1 MKPSSSAV
9 ALLTFLSIGLLSC
22 QTQFSCQKQVSTN
35 DEPVVREL
43 RIAQP
48 FSDGA
53 EHDPF
58 GKPQPTLHDILTRV
72 WESTDNENVRGLFL
86 RVGPLGGA
94 WGSVGDIVEALGEF
108 RSESRPIHCHFESAD
123 NVGYLL
129 LASVCDRIS
138 MTPAGTLDLIGPA
151 AVMIYARSFLEKV
164 GIEAEIIH
172 MGRYK
177 GAGDTFIRDDM
188 PKEAKESMDAILDDL
203 QGALV
208 QATALRTEGDSKKA
222 KGLIDRGPY
231 TASAAMDAG
240 LVDVVAYAREAR
252 EEVKSAT
259 GVENITRTRLL
270 PKQEELTL
278 GQFLDLL
285 SGSTEKPK
293 AVDERVA
300 LVFVTGNI
308 TDGESSSSGE
318 AVSGPFVRAMQR
330 LEEDENVKSVV
341 LRINSPGGSALAS
354 DRMWQAVRHLA
365 EAKPVIA
372 SVGNMAASGGYY
384 IASAA
389 QSVLAH
395 PNSLVGSIGV
405 VGGKLNIGPLTE
417 ELGVSTYVLQRG
429 ARAAWS
435 TPVRGLTPSEREA
448 FEGLLEDTYERFIDR
463 VAEGREMEREAVLAA
478 AEGRVMTAE
487 DGMALGL
494 VDEVGGLS
502 AALSQARAAG
512 GLDTDSAI
520 EIWPAPKGM
529 IDAINE
535 LLSGNGEDARTYERL
550 WLRRHP
556 LARSLPV
563 EPWWTSLRTLAVE
576 RVALVPPYLF
586 SLR

>member
-1 MKPSSSAV
+1 MKHLPSYAAFAILLSAAV
-9 ALLTFLSIGLLSC
+9 LSC
-22 QTQFSCQKQVSTN
+22 QQETSSS
-35 DEPVVREL
+35 DAPVVREL

-58 GKPQPTLHDILTRV
+58 SKPQPTLHDILTRV
-72 WESTDNENVRGLFL
+72 WESTENDKVRGLFL

-94 WGSVGDIVEALGEF
+94 WGSVGDIVEALSEF

-129 LASVCDRIS
+129 LASVCDRIT

-177 GAGDTFIRDDM
+177 GAGDTFIRDEM

-208 QATALRTEGDSKKA
+208 LATSLRAEGDRTKA
-222 KGLIDRGPY
+222 KALIDAGPY
-231 TASAAMDAG
+231 TSSAAMEAG
-240 LVDVVAYAREAR
+240 LVDSVAYARDAR
-252 EEVKSAT
+252 DAIKSAA
-259 GVENITRTRLL
+259 GVENIVRTRLL
-270 PKQEELTL
+270 PKQDELTL

-285 SGSTEKPK
+285 SGSAEKPK

-308 TDGESSSSGE
+308 TDGESSSAGE
-318 AVSGPFVRAMQR
+318 AVSGPFVRAMSR
-330 LEEDENVKSVV
+330 LEEDENVKAVV

-354 DRMWQAVRHLA
+354 DRMWKAVRHLA

-372 SVGNMAASGGYY
+372 SVGDMAASGGYY

-389 QSVLAH
+389 ESVFAH

-405 VGGKLNIGPLTE
+405 VGGKLNIEGLTK

-429 ARAAWS
+429 SRAAWS

-448 FEGLLEDTYERFIDR
+448 FQGLLRDTYERFIDR
-463 VAEGREMEREAVLAA
+463 VAEGREMERDAVLAA

-494 VDEVGGLS
+494 VDEVGGLT
-502 AALSQARAAG
+502 AALGRAREAAG
-512 GLDTDSAI
+512 LASDSPV

-535 LLSGNGEDARTYERL
+535 LLSGDGEDARTLERA
-550 WLRRHP
+550 WIRRHP
-556 LARSLPV
+556 LVRSFPL
-563 EPWWTSLRTLAVE
+563 EPWLTTFRTLAEE
-576 RVALVPPYLF
+576 RVALVPPYWF

>member
-1 MKPSSSAV
+1 MNHCLRAAAPSILAI
-9 ALLTFLSIGLLSC
+9 LLSTTLLSC
-22 QTQFSCQKQVSTN
+22 QQDTPTT

-58 GKPQPTLHDILTRV
+58 GKPQPTLHDILTRI
-72 WESTDNENVRGLFL
+72 WESTANEDVRGLFL

-94 WGSVGDIVEALGEF
+94 WGSVGDLVEALSEF
-108 RSESRPIHCHFESAD
+108 RSDSRPIHCHFESAD

-129 LASVCDRIS
+129 LASVCDRVT

-164 GIEAEIIH
+164 GIQAEIIH

-203 QGALV
+203 QAALLS
-208 QATALRTEGDSKKA
+208 ATSSRTDGDMAKA
-222 KGLIDRGPY
+222 KALIDKGPY
-231 TASAAMDAG
+231 TASTAAEAG
-240 LVDVVAYAREAR
+240 LIDGVGFARESR
-252 EEVKSAT
+252 EEAKAAA
-259 GVENITRTRLL
+259 GVETLIRTRLL
-270 PKQEELTL
+270 PKQEQLTL

-285 SGSTEKPK
+285 SGETKKPK

-318 AVSGPFVRAMQR
+318 AVSGPFVRAMER
-330 LEEDENVKSVV
+330 LEEDENVKAVV
-341 LRINSPGGSALAS
+341 MRINSPGGSALAS
-354 DRMWQAVRHLA
+354 DRMWQAARRVA
-365 EAKPVIA
+365 EVKPLIA
-372 SVGNMAASGGYY
+372 SVGDMAASGGYY

-389 QSVLAH
+389 QEVLAH

-405 VGGKLNIGPLTE
+405 VGGKLNIEPLAG
-417 ELGVSTYVLQRG
+417 ELGVNTFVLQRG

-435 TPVRGLTPSEREA
+435 TPVRGLTPTERKA
-448 FEGLLEDTYERFIDR
+448 FEGLLRDTYDRFIDR
-463 VAEGREMEREAVLAA
+463 VSEGRKMERDAVLAA

-487 DGMALGL
+487 DGKALGL
-494 VDEVGGLS
+494 IDEVGGLTE
-502 AALSQARAAG
+502 ALRRARAEA
-512 GLDTDSAI
+512 GLDPDSAV
-520 EIWPAPKGM
+520 EIWPTPKGM
-529 IDAINE
+529 IDTINE
-535 LLSGNGEDARTYERL
+535 LLSGDGEEARTLERL
-550 WLRRHP
+550 WMRHHP
-556 LARSLPV
+556 MASSLSI
-563 EPWWTSLRTLAVE
+563 EAWMTSLRTLAVE
-576 RVALVPPYLF
+576 RVALVPPYTF
-586 SLR
+586 TLR

>member
-1 MKPSSSAV
+1 MNHCLRAAAPSILAI
-9 ALLTFLSIGLLSC
+9 LLSTTLLSC
-22 QTQFSCQKQVSTN
+22 QQDTPTT

-58 GKPQPTLHDILTRV
+58 GKPQPTLHDILTRI
-72 WESTDNENVRGLFL
+72 WESTANEDVRGLFL

-94 WGSVGDIVEALGEF
+94 WGSVGDLVEALSEF
-108 RSESRPIHCHFESAD
+108 RSDSRPIHCHFESAD

-129 LASVCDRIS
+129 LASVCDRVT

-164 GIEAEIIH
+164 GIQAEIIH

-203 QGALV
+203 QAALLS
-208 QATALRTEGDSKKA
+208 ATSSRTDGDMAKA
-222 KGLIDRGPY
+222 KALIDKGPY
-231 TASAAMDAG
+231 TASTAAEAG
-240 LVDVVAYAREAR
+240 LIDGVGFARESR
-252 EEVKSAT
+252 EEAKAAA
-259 GVENITRTRLL
+259 GVETLIRTRLL
-270 PKQEELTL
+270 PKQEQLTL

-285 SGSTEKPK
+285 SGETKKPK

-318 AVSGPFVRAMQR
+318 AVSGPFVRAMER
-330 LEEDENVKSVV
+330 LEEDENVKAVV
-341 LRINSPGGSALAS
+341 MRITSPGGSALAS
-354 DRMWQAVRHLA
+354 DRMWQAARRVA
-365 EAKPVIA
+365 EVKPLIA
-372 SVGNMAASGGYY
+372 SVGDMAASGGYY

-389 QSVLAH
+389 QEVLAH

-405 VGGKLNIGPLTE
+405 VGGKLNIEPLAG
-417 ELGVSTYVLQRG
+417 ELGVNTFVLQRG

-435 TPVRGLTPSEREA
+435 TPVRGLTPTERKA
-448 FEGLLEDTYERFIDR
+448 FEGLLRDTYDRFIDR
-463 VAEGREMEREAVLAA
+463 VSEGRKMERDAVLAA

-487 DGMALGL
+487 DGKALGL
-494 VDEVGGLS
+494 IDEVGGLTE
-502 AALSQARAAG
+502 ALRRARAEA
-512 GLDTDSAI
+512 GLDPDSAV
-520 EIWPAPKGM
+520 EIWPTPKGM
-529 IDAINE
+529 IDTINE
-535 LLSGNGEDARTYERL
+535 LLSGDGEEARTLERL
-550 WLRRHP
+550 WMRHHP
-556 LARSLPV
+556 MASSLSI
-563 EPWWTSLRTLAVE
+563 EAWMTSLRTLAVE
-576 RVALVPPYLF
+576 RVALVPPYTF
-586 SLR
+586 TLR

>member
-1 MKPSSSAV
+1 MNHCLRAAAPSILAI
-9 ALLTFLSIGLLSC
+9 LLSTTLLSC
-22 QTQFSCQKQVSTN
+22 QQDTPTT

-58 GKPQPTLHDILTRV
+58 GKPQPTLHDILTRI
-72 WESTDNENVRGLFL
+72 WESTANEDVRGLFL

-94 WGSVGDIVEALGEF
+94 WGSVGDLVEALSEF
-108 RSESRPIHCHFESAD
+108 RSDSRPIHCHFESAD

-129 LASVCDRIS
+129 LASVCDRVT

-164 GIEAEIIH
+164 GIQAEIIH

-203 QGALV
+203 QAALLS
-208 QATALRTEGDSKKA
+208 ATSSRTDGDMAKA
-222 KGLIDRGPY
+222 KALIDKGPY
-231 TASAAMDAG
+231 TASTAVEAG
-240 LVDVVAYAREAR
+240 LIDGVGFARESR
-252 EEVKSAT
+252 EEAKAAA
-259 GVENITRTRLL
+259 GVETLVRTRLL
-270 PKQEELTL
+270 PKQEQLTL

-285 SGSTEKPK
+285 SGETKKPK

-318 AVSGPFVRAMQR
+318 AVSGPFVRAMER
-330 LEEDENVKSVV
+330 LEEDENVKAVV
-341 LRINSPGGSALAS
+341 MRINSPGGSALAS
-354 DRMWQAVRHLA
+354 DRMWQAARRVA
-365 EAKPVIA
+365 EVKPLIA
-372 SVGNMAASGGYY
+372 SVGDMAASGGYY

-389 QSVLAH
+389 QEVLAH

-405 VGGKLNIGPLTE
+405 VGGKLNIEPLAG
-417 ELGVSTYVLQRG
+417 ELGVNTFVLQRG

-435 TPVRGLTPSEREA
+435 TPVRGLTPTERKA
-448 FEGLLEDTYERFIDR
+448 FEGLLRDTYDRFIDR
-463 VAEGREMEREAVLAA
+463 VSEGRKMERDAVLAA

-487 DGMALGL
+487 DGKALGL
-494 VDEVGGLS
+494 IDEVGGLTE
-502 AALSQARAAG
+502 ALRRARAEA
-512 GLDTDSAI
+512 GLDPDSAV
-520 EIWPAPKGM
+520 EIWPTPKGM
-529 IDAINE
+529 IDTINE
-535 LLSGNGEDARTYERL
+535 LLSGDGEEARTLERL
-550 WLRRHP
+550 WMRHHP
-556 LARSLPV
+556 MASSLSI
-563 EPWWTSLRTLAVE
+563 EAWMTSLRTLAVE
-576 RVALVPPYLF
+576 RVALVPPYTF
-586 SLR
+586 TLR

>member
-1 MKPSSSAV
+1 MNHCMRAAAPSILAI
-9 ALLTFLSIGLLSC
+9 LLSTTLLSC
-22 QTQFSCQKQVSTN
+22 QQDAPTT

-58 GKPQPTLHDILTRV
+58 GKPQPTLHDILTRI
-72 WESTDNENVRGLFL
+72 WESTANEDVRGLFL

-94 WGSVGDIVEALGEF
+94 WGSVGDLVEALSEF
-108 RSESRPIHCHFESAD
+108 RSDSRPIHCHFESAD

-129 LASVCDRIS
+129 LASVCDRVT

-164 GIEAEIIH
+164 GIQAEIIH

-203 QGALV
+203 QAALLS
-208 QATALRTEGDSKKA
+208 ATSSRTDGDMAKA
-222 KGLIDRGPY
+222 KALIDKGPY
-231 TASAAMDAG
+231 TASTAMEAG
-240 LVDVVAYAREAR
+240 LIDGVGFARESR
-252 EEVKSAT
+252 EESKAAA
-259 GVENITRTRLL
+259 GVEKLVRTRLL
-270 PKQEELTL
+270 PKQEQLTL

-285 SGSTEKPK
+285 SGEKKKPK

-318 AVSGPFVRAMQR
+318 AVSGPFVRAMER
-330 LEEDENVKSVV
+330 LEEDENVKAVV
-341 LRINSPGGSALAS
+341 MRINSPGGSALAS
-354 DRMWQAVRHLA
+354 DRMWQAARRVA
-365 EAKPVIA
+365 EVKPLIA
-372 SVGNMAASGGYY
+372 SVGDMAASGGYY

-389 QSVLAH
+389 QEVLAH

-405 VGGKLNIGPLTE
+405 VGGKLNIGPLAG
-417 ELGVSTYVLQRG
+417 ELGVNTFVLQRG

-435 TPVRGLTPSEREA
+435 TPVRGLTPTERKA
-448 FEGLLEDTYERFIDR
+448 FEGLLRDTYDRFIDR
-463 VAEGREMEREAVLAA
+463 VSEGRKMEREAVLAA

-487 DGMALGL
+487 DGKALGL
-494 VDEVGGLS
+494 IDEVGGLTE
-502 AALSQARAAG
+502 ALRRARAAA
-512 GLDTDSAI
+512 GLDPDSAV
-520 EIWPAPKGM
+520 EIWPTPKGM
-529 IDAINE
+529 IDTINE
-535 LLSGNGEDARTYERL
+535 LLSGDGEEARTLERL
-550 WLRRHP
+550 WMRHHP
-556 LARSLPV
+556 MAGSLSI
-563 EPWWTSLRTLAVE
+563 EAWMSSLRTLAVE
-576 RVALVPPYLF
+576 RVALVPPYTF
-586 SLR
+586 TLR